1 MLSIQPNPDFNRL
14 KKAVFRQGEPD
25 RVPFIELFA
34 DIEIIETILGEPIP
48 IPQPGDT
55 VAELNWL
62 KKNVE
67 FRYITGFDYVHLS
80 PQFTMEFA
88 RIHTQNTAELAK
100 SDRFY
105 IDEENG
111 MIANWQDFENYPWP
125 KPESVDYSSFEKIMQ
140 FLPEGMGIIGQT
152 SGILEYVMW
161 LTGYTK
167 FSYLLYDDEPL
178 IQSLFD
184 KIGNFFVSLYQT
196 MADFDHVGMF
206 FIGDDMGHKHG
217 TMISPEMLRKY
228 VFPWHKKLIDI
239 CHAKEK
245 PILLHSCGNL
255 DTVMDDIISLGFDGK
270 HSFEDA
276 IMPVTEAKKKYG
288 HRISIL
294 GGVDVDFLCQAD
306 EPKIRKYV
314 RNILRNCAPGG
325 GYAFGT
331 GNSVANY
338 IPVQNYLTMLDEGW
352 KSGFYPYS

>member
-1 MLSIQPNPDFNRL
+1 MLSIKSNPDFNRL
-14 KKAVFRQGEPD
+14 KKAVLRQGEPD

-34 DIEIIETILGEPIP
+34 DLEIVEAVLGETIP

-55 VAELNWL
+55 AAELNWL
-62 KKNVE
+62 KKNVR
-67 FRYITGFDYVHLS
+67 FRSITGFDYVHLTPGYS
-80 PQFTMEFA
+80 MEFA
-88 RIHTQNTAELAK
+88 RVHTQNTAELAK

-105 IDEENG
+105 IDEEKG
-111 MIANWQDFENYPWP
+111 VISSWHDFETYPWP
-125 KPESVDYSSFEKIMQ
+125 KPESVDYSSFEKTIPL
-140 FLPEGMGIIGQT
+140 LPDGMGIIGQT
-152 SGILEYVMW
+152 SGILEYAMW

-178 IQSLFD
+178 VQALFD
-184 KIGNFFVSLYQT
+184 KIGNFFVNLYQT
-196 MADFDHVGMF
+196 MVEMVQVGMF

-239 CHAKEK
+239 CHSKGK
-245 PILLHSCGNL
+245 PILLHACGNL
-255 DTVMDDIISLGFDGK
+255 DEVMDDIISIGFDGK
-270 HSFEDA
+270 HSFEDT

-288 HRISIL
+288 DRISIL
-294 GGVDVDFLCQAD
+294 GGVDVDFLCQAN
-306 EPKIRKYV
+306 ESQIREYV
-314 RNILRNCAPGG
+314 CKVIRNCAPGG

-352 KSGFYPYS
+352 KSGVYPI